1 MPFFKRGLSLLFIG
15 ALAGWLA
22 IALPQQA
29 EARTY
34 SNSPVK
40 GRMTS
45 DFGWRNDPYSGQK
58 RFHAGVD
65 IAAAEGTPIYA
76 PQDGVVA
83 YAGRYKGYGN
93 VVVVRHQPNLYTL
106 YGHASRL
113 LVATGQPVHRG
124 QVIAQVGSTGRSTG
138 PHLHFEV
145 RQNNGYVNPLQY
157 LAWLEGAGMP
167 IIAQHQAPP
176 LPHQQPYVPTAY
188 QSALG
193 GPEVPHAYRAS
204 TPNGYYDAVQA
215 QHYRPSGKSVQVIS
229 GSSVKV
235 VHF

>member
-1 MPFFKRGLSLLFIG
+1 MPLFKRGLSVLFIG
-15 ALAGWLA
+15 MLAGWLA
-22 IALPQQA
+22 VALPSQA
-29 EARTY
+29 EARDY

-45 DFGWRNDPYSGQK
+45 NFGWRNDPYSGQN

-65 IAAAEGTPIYA
+65 IAANAGTPIYV

-93 VVVVRHQPNLYTL
+93 VVVVQHQPSLYTL

-113 LVATGQPVHRG
+113 LVSTGQPVHRG

-157 LAWLEGAGMP
+157 LAWLEGANMP
-167 IIAQHQAPP
+167 VIAQYQAPP
-176 LPHQQPYVPTAY
+176 LPHQQPYVPVAY
-188 QSALG
+188 QTALG
-193 GPEVPHAYRAS
+193 GPEVPETYGPVKRS
-204 TPNGYYDAVQA
+204 YYDAVQA
-215 QHYRPSGKSVQVIS
+215 QHYRPNGKSVQVIS

-235 VHF
+235 VRF